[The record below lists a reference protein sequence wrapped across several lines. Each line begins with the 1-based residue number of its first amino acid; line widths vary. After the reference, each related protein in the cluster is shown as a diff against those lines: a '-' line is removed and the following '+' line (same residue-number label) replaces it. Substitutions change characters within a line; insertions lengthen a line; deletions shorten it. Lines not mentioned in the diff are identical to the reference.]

1 VKARPTIRPLALAA
15 LFATTAAAA
24 SAQTPLGELSTQSAL
39 ASDPQLGRLALG
51 APGAP
56 VVVVIFAPFA
66 CPDCASFA
74 ASELP
79 KLNSA
84 YLDAGAARLV
94 VNDIAVSMADVA
106 AALALRCKAPAD
118 PWPRLAA
125 LWESAKT
132 WRSARIPADAIA
144 ASLAP
149 TGLSGDDATACMT
162 DEYLMRA
169 VGDETA
175 RLRKLG
181 LRDAPAFA
189 VDGKLYAGLPTFKSL
204 TPLID
209 AALARAR

>member
-1 VKARPTIRPLALAA
+1 MMRPLAIVAA
-15 LFATTAAAA
+15 LALA
-24 SAQTPLGELSTQSAL
+24 SPVCAQTPLAELSTQRAL

-51 APGAP
+51 APAAP
-56 VVVVIFAPFA
+56 VVVVIFAPYA

-74 ASELP
+74 ASALP
-79 KLNSA
+79 KLKSA
-84 YLDAGAARLV
+84 YLDTGAARLV
-94 VNDIAVSMADVA
+94 VNDVAVTMADVA

-118 PWPRLAA
+118 PWPRLVA
-125 LWESAKT
+125 LWRDART
-132 WRSARIPADAIA
+132 WRAARIPADAIA

-149 TGLSGDDATACMT
+149 SGLSRDDATACMT

-189 VDGKLYAGLPTFKSL
+189 LDGKLYAGAPTFEIL
-204 TPLID
+204 APLID
-209 AALARAR
+209 AALARGR